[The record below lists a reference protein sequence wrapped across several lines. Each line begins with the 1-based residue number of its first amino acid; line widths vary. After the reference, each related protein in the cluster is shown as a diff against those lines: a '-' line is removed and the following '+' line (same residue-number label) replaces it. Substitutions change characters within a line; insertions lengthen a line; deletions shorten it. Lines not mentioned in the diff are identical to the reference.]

1 MPQPYSIVL
10 PGKGSLH
17 IYVHRLM
24 NYRYHWHPREYELC
38 VLLSGHAVYS
48 RGQEMIRLGPDDMLA
63 VDPSCGHASYA
74 LEPHARALVLRC
86 TPGLLPPASQGEG
99 CPSYHR
105 CISTAQT
112 NSQAPFHLLRQC
124 AASVLLELERGDSHS
139 STAVGAWMTL
149 LGITLGRYFS
159 SGQTITLPGEADT
172 RRGKR
177 VEKYIEQ
184 HYAEK
189 LTLDSLAQFTG
200 YNRTYLSTFFKSCTG
215 TNFHEYLTRIRF
227 QHAVEDLT
235 YTGKTLTDVALDNGF
250 PELKLFNARFRAAFQ
265 VSPAEYRSRLRSGD
279 TISLALK
286 RSYCPL
292 SEDGIADTLCRWA
305 KGGSAT

>member
-1 MPQPYSIVL
+1 MPQPYHITL
-10 PGKGSLH
+10 PGNGSLH
-17 IYVHRLM
+17 VYVHRLM

-38 VLLSGHAVYS
+38 VLLSGQAAYS
-48 RGQEMIRLGPDDMLA
+48 RGQETIRLGPGDLLA

-86 TPGLLPPASQGEG
+86 TPGLLRPAAQGS
-99 CPSYHR
+99 CPSFHR
-105 CISTAQT
+105 CVSGSGACGP
-112 NSQAPFHLLRQC
+112 APFRQIRQC
-124 AASVLLELERGDSHS
+124 AASVLLELERGDPRSAA
-139 STAVGAWMTL
+139 AVGAWMTL
-149 LGITLGRYFS
+149 LGITLDRYFS

-177 VEKYIEQ
+177 VEEYIGQ

-189 LTLDSLAQFTG
+189 LTLDSLARFTG

-265 VSPAEYRSRLRSGD
+265 LSPAEYRARLRPDGA
-279 TISLALK
+279 ISPVLK

-292 SEDGIADTLCRWA
+292 TEDGIAGTLQRWA
-305 KGGSAT
+305 EGGGAT